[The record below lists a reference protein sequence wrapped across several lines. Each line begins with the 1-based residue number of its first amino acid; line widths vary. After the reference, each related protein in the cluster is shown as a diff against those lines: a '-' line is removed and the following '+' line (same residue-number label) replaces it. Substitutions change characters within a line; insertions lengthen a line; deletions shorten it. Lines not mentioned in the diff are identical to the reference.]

1 MAEGQHHPNEH
12 LGSYAA
18 DVEAV
23 LANIDRED
31 VVGRIWRRDH
41 TVWKSDPTEI
51 SDRLGWLTI
60 TETMRRRV
68 AELTMFADE
77 VRRAGFQ
84 YVVLLG
90 MGGSSLGPEVLRQTF
105 GSAPGFPRLTVLD
118 SVVPDRV
125 LEVKEAVDPAKTLF
139 LFSSKS
145 GSTIEPNT
153 CYAYFLNLME
163 QAVGEDKAGD
173 HFAAITDAG
182 TSLEALAAAHG
193 FRRVFLNPS
202 DIGGRYSVLS
212 YFGLVPAALMGIDVD
227 KLLSRADRMKEC
239 CIRDVSAARNP
250 AARLGAIMGRLVRHG
265 RDKATLVTSPSIS
278 SFGLWAEQLLAESTG
293 KEGTGIV
300 PVAGEPLGMPGEYGD
315 DRLFVYLRLEGD
327 DNEETDFAME
337 SLQAAGHP
345 EVRLDLQDKYDIGA
359 EFFRWE
365 FATAVAGYILKV
377 NPFDQPDVQSAK
389 DMTDAVLE
397 RVRRT
402 GSLEGTMG
410 PSGSLREF
418 LEQGNKGDYL
428 AVLVYAAET
437 PGVNKALQML
447 RRKVMQRYA
456 IATTVGYGPR
466 YLHSTGQLHKGGPG
480 LGLFLQLTADH
491 SREVEVPG
499 YGFGFGLLADAQAAG
514 DMQALRNAGQRAVRV
529 HLGSRPEDGI
539 NQLIEELS

>member
-18 DVEAV
+18 NVDKA
-23 LANIDRED
+23 LANIEREN
-31 VVGRIWRRDH
+31 VVDRIWRRDH
-41 TVWKSDPTEI
+41 TVWKPDPTEVAN
-51 SDRLGWLTI
+51 RLGWLTV
-60 TETMRRRV
+60 TEAMRRRV
-68 AELTMFADE
+68 AELTAFADE

-153 CYAYFLNLME
+153 CYAYFRDLVE
-163 QAVGEDKAGD
+163 KAVGEDKAGE
-173 HFAAITDAG
+173 HFIAVTDEG
-182 TSLEALAAAHG
+182 TSLEALAAAQG
-193 FRRVFLNPS
+193 FRKTFLNPS

-212 YFGLVPAALMGIDVD
+212 YFGLVPAALIGIDVD
-227 KLLSRADRMKEC
+227 MLLSRADRMKEDC
-239 CIRDVSAARNP
+239 LPGLPAAMNP
-250 AARLGAIMGRLVRHG
+250 AARLGAIMGPLARQG
-265 RDKATLVTSPSIS
+265 RNKATLVTSQCIS

-300 PVAGEPLGMPGEYGD
+300 PIAGEPLGLPGEYGD

-327 DNEETDFAME
+327 DNDETDFAME

-365 FATAVAGYILKV
+365 FATAVAGYVLKV

-389 DMTDAVLE
+389 DMTDEVLDGFQ
-397 RVRRT
+397 RT
-402 GSLEGTMG
+402 GSLHHTGA
-410 PSGSLREF
+410 SGSLHE
-418 LEQGNKGDYL
+418 LMKQVKQDDYL
-428 AVLVYAAET
+428 AVLVYAAQTAAVEM
-437 PGVNKALQML
+437 VLQTL

-456 IATTVGYGPR
+456 IPTTVGYGPR
-466 YLHSTGQLHKGGPG
+466 YLHSTGQLHKGGPAS
-480 LGLFLQLTADH
+480 GLFLQLTADH

-529 HLGSRPEDGI
+529 HLGSSPQDGI